1 MNKQDIIDAV
11 AHRHNVILGEDDPT
25 LIAADILM
33 MHVDE
38 IQDILIESKTSLPY
52 LLELKRQ
59 EIDNTAM
66 KLLNA
71 GEILHQEQKVKIE
84 MIELQSNRRLIE
96 HSDALV
102 ENILLRIS
110 SGMESKVEQTINSA
124 TYSLE
129 RLASTIKT
137 QHDQDVKNRNKD
149 RWLYI
154 GCGLFS
160 GVFGGLVFFTLL
172 IFTGLI

>member
-1 MNKQDIIDAV
+1 MNKQDIIAAV
-11 AHRHNVILGEDDPT
+11 AKRHNVILGENDPA
-25 LIAADILM
+25 LITADILM

-38 IQDILIESKTSLPY
+38 IQKILVGSQTSLPY
-52 LLELKRQ
+52 LLEIKRQ

-66 KLLNA
+66 KFLNA
-71 GEILHQEQKVKIE
+71 GEILHQEQKAKIE
-84 MIELQSNRRLIE
+84 MIELRSSKRLIE

-172 IFTGLI
+172 IFTDLI